1 MTKIGDY
8 AFKDCSSLTEIKLPD
23 SLTSIDYWAFKD
35 CSSLTE
41 INFPDSL
48 TSIYGWAFKGCS
60 SLTEINFPDSL
71 TYIGDRAFY
80 GCTSLTE
87 INFPD
92 SLTSIDSYAFAY
104 CSSLK
109 KITYHKKTEE
119 LLKDYFGDK
128 WNSFEKVLIAED
140 LPKVPSNEKK
150 FAATF
155 KEIEELFAKAKTCD
169 PDALVQLK
177 NFIKRAQDLIASLYY
192 DGNKKNA
199 VGSIILSED
208 ITSIDACEFK
218 DCDKL
223 EKIIL
228 PEGLTSIGK
237 EAFKDCY
244 NLEEIFF
251 GKNLTSIE
259 EYAFVYCDGL
269 KKITYHKKIE
279 DLLKKSFGK
288 KQWAS
293 LKRNVI

>member
-1 MTKIGDY
+1 METQYLDGKQADPVSTVGTIILEEGITSIAEKQFLFCDKLEKIILPDSLTKIGDY

-60 SLTEINFPDSL
+60 SLTEIKLPDSL

-192 DGNKKNA
+192 DGNKKMRSA
-199 VGSIILSED
+199 QL
-208 ITSIDACEFK
+208 F
-218 DCDKL
+218 
-223 EKIIL
+223 
-228 PEGLTSIGK
+228 
-237 EAFKDCY
+237 
-244 NLEEIFF
+244 
-251 GKNLTSIE
+251 
-259 EYAFVYCDGL
+259 
-269 KKITYHKKIE
+269 
-279 DLLKKSFGK
+279 
-288 KQWAS
+288 
-293 LKRNVI
+293 